1 MPEMVLAPKPPSQKR
16 TTHCARGLAP
26 AGMILLIKEPSLF
39 RFPASAWVYIAL
51 AGIVTGFVTLRV
63 DLRRRRLAMTRWT
76 GWHILTTLDIAST
89 ALAVAIAA
97 ALLVQLIRF
106 AIPDAIVSAHFSS
119 TFGAFVSSA
128 VFVFLW
134 REGLRQ
140 VQFQRPR
147 GILFAETLI
156 LGGVLAALTP
166 ILFRTLPGVAIAPLT
181 AVLSISAILLGCGI
195 LFVIIPPFRKK
206 GAEYHRILAH
216 IQEQGESVQVEY
228 TPPTAECPNPRLWHM
243 ADSQSTE
250 LEVLDF
256 LKVLVTT
263 VKPQLIVETGTFLGY
278 GTIALAQGLKANGF
292 GRIITVEYDPIICAK
307 AKERI
312 QAAGLSDWVECR
324 NESSTEITISDTIDL
339 LFSDSAIILRE
350 QEIRRLLSQV
360 SPRGL
365 IAIHDASSHFKIVR
379 ELALRMEQEGLLSVV
394 MLPTPRGLVIAQRR
408 EGRR

>member
-1 MPEMVLAPKPPSQKR
+1 MRPKPSQKR
-16 TTHCARGLAP
+16 RIDCARRVA
-26 AGMILLIKEPSLF
+26 AVGMTIFIEEPFLSRLSVS
-39 RFPASAWVYIAL
+39 PLVYIPL
-51 AGIVTGFVTLRV
+51 VGIVAAFVTFHV
-63 DLRRRRLAMTRWT
+63 DLRRRRLAFTQRT
-76 GWHILTTLDIAST
+76 GWHILTALDVAST

-97 ALLVQLIRF
+97 ALLVILIRLT
-106 AIPDAIVSAHFSS
+106 IPDAVVPLRSPW
-119 TFGAFVSSA
+119 TFGAAISSA
-128 VFVFLW
+128 AFVFLW

-156 LGGVLAALTP
+156 LGGVCAALAS
-166 ILFRTLPGVAIAPLT
+166 ILFRALPGVAIAPLT
-181 AVLSISAILLGCGI
+181 AFLSISAILLGCGI
-195 LFVIIPPFRKK
+195 LFVIVPPFRKK
-206 GAEYHRILAH
+206 GAEYHRILTH
-216 IQEQGESVQVEY
+216 VQEQGESVQLEY
-228 TPPTAECPNPRLWHM
+228 TPPTPECPNPQLWHM

-278 GTIALAQGLKANGF
+278 GTIALARGLKANGF
-292 GRIITVEYDPIICAK
+292 GRVITIESDPIICAK

-312 QAAGLSDWVECR
+312 HAAGLSDWVECR
-324 NESSTEITISDTIDL
+324 NESSTETTINGTIDL
-339 LFSDSAIILRE
+339 LFSDSAISVRE

-379 ELALRMEQEGLLSVV
+379 DLALRMEEEGLVSVV
-394 MLPTPRGLVIAQRR
+394 MLPTPRGLVIAQRQD
-408 EGRR
+408 GRS